1 MMASAKHKWIS
12 DELYDRIIEAV
23 DEIDLAR
30 SKLEDA
36 LWEIC
41 DYEEKN
47 GQTDDSNE
55 LYYTIRD
62 DIMDSLEEHSEWLY
76 NYLEGEEFYNPENE
90 VFSAQAEAE
99 LKNL

>member
-1 MMASAKHKWIS
+1 MMASAKHKWMS
-12 DELYDRIIEAV
+12 EELYKLIMEAV
-23 DEIDLAR
+23 DAIDLAR

-36 LWEIC
+36 IWEIC

-62 DIMDSLEEHSEWLY
+62 DIMDSLEEHSGWLY
-76 NYLEGEEFYNPENE
+76 DYVEGEEVYNPENE

>member
-1 MMASAKHKWIS
+1 MASAKHEWMS
-12 DELYDRIIEAV
+12 EELYKLIMEAV
-23 DEIDLAR
+23 DAIDLAR

-36 LWEIC
+36 IWEIC

-47 GQTDDSNE
+47 WQTDDSNE

-62 DIMDSLEEHSEWLY
+62 EIIDSLEEHSGWLY
-76 NYLEGEEFYNPENE
+76 DYVEGEECYNPENE

>member
-1 MMASAKHKWIS
+1 MASAKHKWMS
-12 DELYDRIIEAV
+12 EELYKLIMEAV
-23 DEIDLAR
+23 DAIDLAR
-30 SKLEDA
+30 SKLDDA
-36 LWEIC
+36 LWEVS

-76 NYLEGEEFYNPENE
+76 DYVEGEEFYNPENE